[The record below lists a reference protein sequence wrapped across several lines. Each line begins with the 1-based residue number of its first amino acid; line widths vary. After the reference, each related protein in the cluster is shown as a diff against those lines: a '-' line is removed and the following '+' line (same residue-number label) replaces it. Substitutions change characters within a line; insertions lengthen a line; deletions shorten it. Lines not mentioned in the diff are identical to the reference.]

1 MTQYLSDRMYEKI
14 RGQGW
19 TYGASISPSVEDG
32 RLVLSFVRSSNIEK
46 AYEAF
51 SQIVSDYTNLG
62 QLKFYLKNIVGFNLT
77 VFEQLKWLSAW
88 KVVD

>member
-32 RLVLSFVRSSNIEK
+32 RMVLSFVRSSNIEK

-62 QLKFYLKNIVGFNLT
+62 QLKFYLKKIVGFNLT
-77 VFEQLKWLSAW
+77 VFVQLK
-88 KVVD
+88 